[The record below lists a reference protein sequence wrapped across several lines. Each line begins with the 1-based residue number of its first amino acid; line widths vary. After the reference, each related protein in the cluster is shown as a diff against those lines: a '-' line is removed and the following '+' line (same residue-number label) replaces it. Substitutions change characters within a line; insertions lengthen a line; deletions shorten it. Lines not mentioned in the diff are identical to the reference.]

1 MVATVSFVTL
11 DAHTTL
17 CTHSLS
23 HFHTWYPKTLTPPN
37 TNGLAGDWLPPDQKG
52 WWIWAPSPHWL
63 FCEVQL
69 SGISW
74 LAAIQ
79 RSEVALSVCALL
91 SNLLFLGARPLPHI
105 KSHLTHLEHP
115 HPYFIS
121 VPFFSAAALLREP
134 IFMNWPLRGRNDR
147 VCSGNKMKRSCDKC
161 MKQHSIILP
170 ESPLCVFWCQV
181 TQQRGTVR
189 ESSHRIFPVL

>member
-1 MVATVSFVTL
+1 MHTQFVTL
-11 DAHTTL
+11 SHLISQKHTL
-17 CTHSLS
+17 
-23 HFHTWYPKTLTPPN
+23 PQTLTDWREIDF
-37 TNGLAGDWLPPDQKG
+37 LLIRKAG
-52 WWIWAPSPHWL
+52 WAPSPHWL

-91 SNLLFLGARPLPHI
+91 SNLLFLAVRPLPHI

-134 IFMNWPLRGRNDR
+134 IFINWPLRGRNDR

-161 MKQHSIILP
+161 MKNST
-170 ESPLCVFWCQV
+170 PLFSRKPPSGVFWCQV
-181 TQQRGTVR
+181 TQQRGKAR